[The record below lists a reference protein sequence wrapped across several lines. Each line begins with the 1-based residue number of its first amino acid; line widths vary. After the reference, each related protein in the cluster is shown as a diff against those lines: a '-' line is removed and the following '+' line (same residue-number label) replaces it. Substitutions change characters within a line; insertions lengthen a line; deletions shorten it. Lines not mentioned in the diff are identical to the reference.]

1 MRLLLLGFCAEWG
14 WFCEFKYCGVQEVL
28 RSSVCRTDGYILNA
42 KDKACVS
49 ANLQENYLLNN
60 PLSSQDKKENTFIS
74 IPW

>member
-1 MRLLLLGFCAEWG
+1 M
-14 WFCEFKYCGVQEVL
+14 L

-74 IPW
+74 IP